1 MLLTERE
8 LRNIIKKTI
17 LSEILGHGTD
27 SFLGAAGAQ
36 SSAEDLLSDFDPMET
51 IVEKWDS
58 ISDGLIDAI
67 MESHINSD
75 LNAFYEG
82 ALEGDADK
90 DAGRS
95 DSPGD
100 NLRHGVLF
108 QDNVDYLLGY
118 KWGYKNGATWDG
130 GEIPADVRDYF
141 IEVQIQ
147 EYKERTKTEITKD
160 VLFTAY
166 DNISPNRILRK
177 AYYPI
182 KDAYNN
188 GGFRNAVK
196 KGVPLAMAI
205 ATVETLDQV
214 VIPLICIKFGLPPL
228 TNAVGLGEL
237 VYPVLLPKLGGKEEI
252 DFIEAYRE
260 RSGNDNFHDDI

>member
-8 LRNIIKKTI
+8 LRNIIKEAI
-17 LSEILGHGTD
+17 LTELFTPGMD
-27 SFLGAAGAQ
+27 SYRGAAGTRK
-36 SSAEDLLSDFDPMET
+36 SFENLLSDFDPMEE
-51 IVEKWDS
+51 IAEKWDD

-82 ALEGDADK
+82 AIEGDADK
-90 DAGRS
+90 DDGL
-95 DSPGD
+95 DNLPGD
-100 NLRHGVLF
+100 NLRHGVMF
-108 QDNVDYLLGY
+108 QDNLDYLLGY
-118 KWGYKNGATWDG
+118 KWGYENGATWDG
-130 GEIPADVRDYF
+130 KEIPADVRDYF

-166 DNISPNRILRK
+166 DNVSPNRILRK

-182 KDAYNN
+182 KDAYNE
-188 GGFRNAVK
+188 GGFGNAVK

-205 ATVETLDQV
+205 AIVETLDQV

-260 RSGNDNFHDDI
+260 RSGNTNFHDDI